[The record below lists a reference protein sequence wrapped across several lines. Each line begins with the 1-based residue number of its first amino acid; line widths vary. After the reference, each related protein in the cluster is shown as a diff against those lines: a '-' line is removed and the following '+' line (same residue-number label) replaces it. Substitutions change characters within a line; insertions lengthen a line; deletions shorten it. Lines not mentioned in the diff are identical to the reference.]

1 VQGRVGLR
9 VYRMASTVAH
19 MCLVFVHNSVVCAQ
33 GVIYEKQQQLQK
45 HQCSLLEVMRR
56 LVRTQ

>member
-1 VQGRVGLR
+1 
-9 VYRMASTVAH
+9 MADTVAH

-45 HQCSLLEVMRR
+45 HQCSLLEVIGR